1 MQLDALPI
9 ARRAMLLARIEMM
22 RLRLSGRRI
31 AMQIGLTLVA
41 ILLGLGGVAML
52 MMCLH
57 EILVDLTGPI
67 AGSMLTGGL
76 LLSLAA
82 VVLFVAFRNAASQN
96 ANELDKVEALLIDGL
111 KSDIDNGSR
120 MFTDWDRNLVSGLP
134 LLGTLGGLV
143 LDAVGIRSGP
153 ARAVLAML
161 DPVAKRTKAR

>member
-1 MQLDALPI
+1 MQLDALPV
-9 ARRAMLLARIEMM
+9 ARRAMLLARVEMM

-31 AMQIGLTLVA
+31 AIQVGLTLVA

-82 VVLFVAFRNAASQN
+82 VVLFVAFRKAGGQN
-96 ANELDKVEALLIDGL
+96 ANELDQVEGLLIDGL
-111 KSDIDNGSR
+111 KSDLDKGSR
-120 MFTDWDRNLVSGLP
+120 KFTDWEQSLVSGVP
-134 LLGTLGGLV
+134 LVGTLGGLV
-143 LDAVGIRSGP
+143 LEAVGIRSGP
-153 ARAVLAML
+153 VRAVLAML
-161 DPVAKRTKAR
+161 DPGADPTRSR